1 MEPKCNHVF
10 QKHKHDPDPQ
20 VCDEPFSGIE
30 NPKAP
35 RIVAC
40 ALANGAIALPVCF
53 MQQLRRSAERRPS
66 RRQMVQKAAEQGHGE
81 AQFKL
86 GALREEGDGAR
97 KDIRLAAKWLK
108 KAANLGDA
116 NAQGNLWILC
126 EEGEGVPKSGGLA
139 VKRRQKAAKQGSE
152 RLWQGLTF

>member
-1 MEPKCNHVF
+1 MSRAAPIIPREGKIREFPARFLAARPRQKKTSWLSGSEASGASRSAQRSPFLSSPNLPSTHGEQNMEPKCNHVF

-86 GALREEGDGAR
+86 GALREEG
-97 KDIRLAAKWLK
+97 
-108 KAANLGDA
+108 
-116 NAQGNLWILC
+116 
-126 EEGEGVPKSGGLA
+126 
-139 VKRRQKAAKQGSE
+139 
-152 RLWQGLTF
+152 